1 MFRLRSHCD
10 RNVIMDHG
18 AHPIA
23 ICICTTDFQITIND
37 SCNGFVIT
45 LRCDRDIMTVD
56 YWLLAGSP
64 QSTDH
69 SPYLIAFSPL
79 SVCSGKVSS
88 IYSVLNYCNSRSYS
102 VSHALC
108 HLQHCYQH
116 ITTNHSPR
124 TYYLLPANRS
134 LIA

>member
-10 RNVIMDHG
+10 HGPWCTCDHYRHMRN
-18 AHPIA
+18 A
-23 ICICTTDFQITIND
+23 FWITISYLD
-37 SCNGFVIT
+37 NGFLIT
-45 LRCDRDIMTVD
+45 LSMCCDIMTMD
-56 YWLLAGSP
+56 YWLLAGSL

-79 SVCSGKVSS
+79 SVCSGQVSS
-88 IYSVLNYCNSRSYS
+88 IYSVLNYCNHRSYS
-102 VSHALC
+102 VSHALS
-108 HLQHCYQH
+108 HLIHWYQP

-124 TYYLLPANRS
+124 TYYLVLANRS